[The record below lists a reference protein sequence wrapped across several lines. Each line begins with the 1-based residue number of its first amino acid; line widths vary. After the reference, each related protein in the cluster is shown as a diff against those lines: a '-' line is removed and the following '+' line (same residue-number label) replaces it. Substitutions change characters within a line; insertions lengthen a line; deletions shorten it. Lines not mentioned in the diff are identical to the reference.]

1 MGNVGWEPHGG
12 SWIRYWSKSR
22 LVFECATCFYCC
34 SVLFSAAIY
43 IIFDDFCHGISP
55 LLNEHLA
62 PCMFFVQW
70 YDFFGL
76 FPVKER

>member
-1 MGNVGWEPHGG
+1 MDKVLAKEWVGVRVCH
-12 SWIRYWSKSR
+12 
-22 LVFECATCFYCC
+22 LLLCAA
-34 SVLFSAAIY
+34 LY

-55 LLNEHLA
+55 LLNVQ
-62 PCMFFVQW
+62 PCMFSVQW